1 MPADSGRAVKV
12 LDRYLLHGKI
22 ASGGMA
28 VVHLGQVLGAQGF
41 SRAVAIKR
49 LHPQFATDP
58 AFSTMLLDEAR
69 LAARIR
75 HPNVV
80 STLDVVHHEEEIF
93 LVMEYVN
100 GDPLSSLLDEARQ
113 QGSPV
118 PPDIGSSIVAGAL
131 TGLHAAHE
139 ARAEDGSPL
148 QIVHRDVSPQ
158 NIMVGQDGIARVLD
172 FGIARAT
179 ARSHATRTG
188 QLKGKLRYMAPEQL
202 RGETAT
208 RRVDIYAA
216 GVVLWEVLTGQKLFA
231 AETDAATFGRVMEGI
246 VQPPSAVA
254 HVPPEVDAVVLCAL
268 ARNPSARYATALEMA
283 AALEAALPP
292 ASTRQVSAWVELT
305 AGPLLA
311 ARMQRVRE
319 MESRSEERVTAS
331 ESESERSP
339 SAPPAFAVRDAPSP
353 SRVDPAAAPT
363 STLTMIARN
372 PPSRSRSG
380 LPIAAIIGLSALLAS
395 GGFML
400 QRRRSELPAS
410 DVQRGVGKA
419 ALLAMSKVRDEAV
432 VAPPQATESAAAEA
446 TRAVM
451 PPLRAPPT
459 KPLSGRSK
467 SPCDP
472 PFYTDSTGIK
482 RVKRE
487 CL

>member
-1 MPADSGRAVKV
+1 VKV
-12 LDRYLLHGKI
+12 KDRYLLHGKI

-80 STLDVVHHEEEIF
+80 STLDVVQTDEEIF

-118 PPDIGSSIVAGAL
+118 PPDISSSIVAGAL
-131 TGLHAAHE
+131 AGLHAAHE

-202 RGETAT
+202 RGEGAT

-292 ASTRQVSAWVELT
+292 ASTRQVGAWVELT

-311 ARMQRVRE
+311 ARMQRIRE

-331 ESESERSP
+331 ESELSRR
-339 SAPPAFAVRDAPSP
+339 APQPFAVRDAPSA
-353 SRVDPAAAPT
+353 SRVDPTAVPT
-363 STLTMIARN
+363 STLTMIAKN

-380 LPIAAIIGLSALLAS
+380 RQIAAMIGLAALLS
-395 GGFML
+395 LGVFML
-400 QRRRSELPAS
+400 QRRTSDLPIT

-419 ALLAMSKVRDEAV
+419 ALLAMIKVRNEAV
-432 VAPPQATESAAAEA
+432 VAPPPTESAAAA
-446 TRAVM
+446 QPRAVT
-451 PPLRAPPT
+451 PPSRAQPT
-459 KPLSGRSK
+459 KPLSSRSK
-467 SPCDP
+467 SRCDP
-472 PFYTDSTGIK
+472 PYYTDSTGIK